1 MSKGKAIIFS
11 APSGA
16 GKTTIVKHLLSVR
29 EDLTFSISA
38 CSRPRRDRTEVDG
51 VDYYFFSVEEFKKK
65 VKNNEFVEWE
75 EVYQDNFYGT
85 LKAEVERIWEM
96 GKVVIFDVD
105 VVGGKNLNEYFG
117 ADAFS
122 VFVSPPSITHLR
134 KRLEGRATETKDR
147 IDVRMAKAEEEL
159 GYAIMFDYILK
170 NDDLATALKE
180 AEDVV
185 SKFLDN

>member
-1 MSKGKAIIFS
+1 MKSGKAIIFS

-65 VKNNEFVEWE
+65 VVNDEFVEWE
-75 EVYQDNFYGT
+75 EVYKDNFYGT
-85 LKAEVERIWEM
+85 LKKEVERIWKM

-105 VVGGKNLNEYFG
+105 VVGGKNLNDYFG
-117 ADAFS
+117 DNALS
-122 VFVSPPSITHLR
+122 IFVKPPSITHLR
-134 KRLEGRATETKDR
+134 KRLEGRATETKER

-159 GYAIMFDYILK
+159 GYAILFDYVLK
-170 NDDLATALKE
+170 NDDLATALNE
-180 AEDVV
+180 AEEVV
-185 SKFLDN
+185 SNFLDK

>member
-51 VDYYFFSVEEFKKK
+51 VDYYFFSVSEFKKK
-65 VKNNEFVEWE
+65 VANDEFVEWE
-75 EVYQDNFYGT
+75 EVYHDNFYGT
-85 LKAEVERIWEM
+85 LKAEVDRIWEL

-117 ADAFS
+117 DNALS
-122 VFVSPPSITHLR
+122 IFVSPPSITHLR
-134 KRLEGRATETKDR
+134 KRLEGRATDTQDR
-147 IDVRMAKAEEEL
+147 IEVRIAKAEEEL
-159 GYAIMFDYILK
+159 GYAVLFDYVLK
-170 NDDLATALKE
+170 NDVLEVALEE
-180 AEDVV
+180 AENVV
-185 SKFLDN
+185 AEFLSK